1 MFRQKCVDKKERLQH
16 CSFIDLYLLN
26 FAMETIEKSENN
38 NMNYQYVIF
47 DAWEN
52 RVLFNVKMTYM

>member
-1 MFRQKCVDKKERLQH
+1 MFRQKCVDKKECLQY

-47 DAWEN
+47 DAWEY
-52 RVLFNVKMTYM
+52 RVLF

>member
-16 CSFIDLYLLN
+16 CSFIHLNLLN

-52 RVLFNVKMTYM
+52 RVLF

>member
-1 MFRQKCVDKKERLQH
+1 MFTALLVY
-16 CSFIDLYLLN
+16 SFKFAD

-52 RVLFNVKMTYM
+52 RVLF

>member
-1 MFRQKCVDKKERLQH
+1 MFRQKCVDKKESLQH
-16 CSFIDLYLLN
+16 CSFIDLNLLN

-47 DAWEN
+47 EKI
-52 RVLFNVKMTYM
+52 VYCFSST